1 MDFQTWK
8 HVFKLDPAKEISDDV
23 IEQLCTSGTDAILV
37 GGSDDVTMEGV
48 VDLLTRVRRFSV
60 PIVLEISNL
69 ESITLGF
76 DYYFIPS
83 VLNST
88 NASFFKDLHHAAL
101 KEYGAMMNW
110 DQMIVE
116 GYCVLNEQC
125 KVAQLTS
132 ANTKLDEDDVV
143 AYAQMAE
150 HLFHMPIFYME
161 YSGTYGDSDL
171 VYAAS
176 RELNN
181 TKLIYGG
188 GITTAEQAREMAYY
202 ADMVVIGN
210 IIYDDPEMAVKTV
223 KAVREVC

>member
-88 NASFFKDLHHAAL
+88 NASF
-101 KEYGAMMNW
+101 
-110 DQMIVE
+110 
-116 GYCVLNEQC
+116 
-125 KVAQLTS
+125 S
-132 ANTKLDEDDVV
+132 
-143 AYAQMAE
+143 
-150 HLFHMPIFYME
+150 
-161 YSGTYGDSDL
+161 
-171 VYAAS
+171 
-176 RELNN
+176 
-181 TKLIYGG
+181 
-188 GITTAEQAREMAYY
+188 
-202 ADMVVIGN
+202 
-210 IIYDDPEMAVKTV
+210 KTCIM
-223 KAVREVC
+223 RH

>member
-1 MDFQTWK
+1 
-8 HVFKLDPAKEISDDV
+8 
-23 IEQLCTSGTDAILV
+23 
-37 GGSDDVTMEGV
+37 
-48 VDLLTRVRRFSV
+48 
-60 PIVLEISNL
+60 
-69 ESITLGF
+69 
-76 DYYFIPS
+76 
-83 VLNST
+83 
-88 NASFFKDLHHAAL
+88 
-101 KEYGAMMNW
+101 MMNW

-202 ADMVVIGN
+202 ADMVVVGN